1 MWRVT
6 SDAAFGLNGSMFVN
20 KRTLFVCV
28 TLDTSRV
35 GAGRQS
41 RLFQLK
47 TTVGIVAIA
56 ALHCTFQHLVMERQ
70 VELVLCL
77 TVTAQAE
84 LRFAAL
90 KQLQTGQAGLLR
102 VCF

>member
-1 MWRVT
+1 M
-6 SDAAFGLNGSMFVN
+6 A
-20 KRTLFVCV
+20 
-28 TLDTSRV
+28 LDTPGIGSC
-35 GAGRQS
+35 RQS
-41 RLFQLK
+41 GLLQFK

-84 LRFAAL
+84 LRFAVL